1 MARAAR
7 TGRRGPTL
15 AAGPD
20 PTDDPLPRA
29 SPVTIPPAPPPK
41 LGDIA
46 AAAGL
51 QRVHMIAWRD
61 LDDVEAGGSEVHAA
75 TVARLW
81 SEAGL
86 DVLMR
91 TSWAQ
96 GHPHHDRRDGYEV
109 VRKAGRYQVFPR
121 TALAE
126 VRRTYGRPDGLVE
139 IWNGMPFF
147 SPLWATVPR
156 VVVLH
161 HVHGDMWNMALP
173 PRLARLGDTVE
184 RRVAPLIY
192 RRSRMITLSPS
203 SKDEMVE
210 LGFGADRID
219 VVPPGVD
226 PRFTPGPGGTRSARP
241 LVLGVGRLAP
251 VKRWDRLVRA
261 AAVARETTP
270 DLEVVIAGTGP
281 LRTELQDLIDSLDAR
296 EWITL
301 AGRVSDD
308 ELVDLYRRAWVVAS
322 SSVREGWNMTLTEAA
337 ACGTPAVATRIAGQ
351 VDAVADG
358 TSGLLADDDAELS
371 RHLAAVTAGPEVR
384 DRLAVGALEH
394 AARFTWE
401 ATARAILTALAEEA
415 ERWRDRPWRSWRT
428 R

>member
-1 MARAAR
+1 V
-7 TGRRGPTL
+7 T
-15 AAGPD
+15 PD
-20 PTDDPLPRA
+20 LTHPDLSQA
-29 SPVTIPPAPPPK
+29 ELK

-51 QRVHMIAWRD
+51 HRVHLIAWRD

-81 SEAGL
+81 SEAGIQ
-86 DVLMR
+86 VLMR

-96 GHPHHDRRDGYEV
+96 GHPNHGRRDGYEV

-126 VRRTYGRPDGLVE
+126 VRRTYGHPDGLVE

-156 VVVLH
+156 VVLLH
-161 HVHGDMWNMALP
+161 HIHADMWNMVLP
-173 PRLARLGDTVE
+173 PNLAKVGDTVE
-184 RRVAPLIY
+184 RRIAPLIY

-203 SKDEMVE
+203 SRDEMIE
-210 LGFGADRID
+210 LGFRPDRVD

-226 PRFTPGPGGTRSARP
+226 PRFTPGGEKSRAP
-241 LVLGVGRLAP
+241 LVIAVGRLAA
-251 VKRWDRLVRA
+251 VKRFDRLIRA
-261 AAVARETTP
+261 AAKARETSP
-270 DLEVVIAGTGP
+270 ELELVIAGVGP
-281 LRTELQDLIDSLDAR
+281 LRDELQQLIDGLGAHD
-296 EWITL
+296 WITL
-301 AGRVSDD
+301 AGRLTDD
-308 ELVDLYRRAWVVAS
+308 ELLDLYRRAWVIAS

-358 TSGLLADDDAELS
+358 TSGLLADDETELAG
-371 RHLAAVTAGPEVR
+371 HLASVTSDADLR
-384 DRLAVGALEH
+384 ARLSAGALIH
-394 AARFTWE
+394 AARFTWD
-401 ATARAILTALAEEA
+401 ATARSILVALAEEA
-415 ERWRDRPWRSWRT
+415 ERWHDRPWRAWR
-428 R
+428 RA

>member
-1 MARAAR
+1 LTPADAR
-7 TGRRGPTL
+7 
-15 AAGPD
+15 
-20 PTDDPLPRA
+20 
-29 SPVTIPPAPPPK
+29 PPEPPK

-51 QRVHMIAWRD
+51 HRVHMVAWRD
-61 LDDVEAGGSEVHAA
+61 LDDVEAGGSEVHAGN
-75 TVARLW
+75 VARLW
-81 SEAGL
+81 SEAGI

-96 GHPHHDRRDGYEV
+96 GHPNHGRRDGYEV
-109 VRKAGRYQVFPR
+109 VRKAGRYMVFPR

-126 VRRTYGRPDGLVE
+126 VRKTYGHPDGLVE

-156 VVVLH
+156 VVLLH
-161 HVHGDMWNMALP
+161 HVHADMWKMVLP
-173 PRLARLGDTVE
+173 PNLAKVGDTVE
-184 RRVAPLIY
+184 SRIAPWIY
-192 RRSRMITLSPS
+192 RRSRMITLSAS

-210 LGFGADRID
+210 LGFRPERID

-226 PRFTPGPGGTRSARP
+226 PVWTPGGEKNPTP
-241 LVLGVGRLAP
+241 LVLAVGRLAP
-251 VKRWDRLVRA
+251 VKRFDRLIRAAAAVRA
-261 AAVARETTP
+261 AARP
-270 DLEVVIAGTGP
+270 DLELVIAGIGP
-281 LRTELQDLIDSLDAR
+281 LREELDALIDEVGGRS
-296 EWITL
+296 WITL

-308 ELVDLYRRAWVVAS
+308 ELLSLYRRAWAVAS

-358 TSGLLADDDAELS
+358 VGGLLAADDTELVRHLTAVLTDDDLRARLS
-371 RHLAAVTAGPEVR
+371 A
-384 DRLAVGALEH
+384 GALEH

-401 ATARAILTALAEEA
+401 NTARSILVALAEEA
-415 ERWRDRPWRSWRT
+415 ERWRDRPWRAWR
-428 R
+428 RG

>member
-1 MARAAR
+1 M
-7 TGRRGPTL
+7 
-15 AAGPD
+15 
-20 PTDDPLPRA
+20 
-29 SPVTIPPAPPPK
+29 TIPSAPLPK

-51 QRVHMIAWRD
+51 HRVHMIAWRD

-96 GHPHHDRRDGYEV
+96 GHPNHDRRDGYEV
-109 VRKAGRYQVFPR
+109 IRKAGRYQVFPR

-126 VRRTYGRPDGLVE
+126 IRRAYGRPDGLVE

-156 VVVLH
+156 VVLLH
-161 HVHGDMWNMALP
+161 HVHGDMWNMVLP
-173 PRLARLGDTVE
+173 PNLARVGDTVE
-184 RRVAPLIY
+184 RRIAPLIY

-203 SKDEMVE
+203 SKEEMVE
-210 LGFGADRID
+210 LGFRPDRVD

-226 PRFTPGPGGTRSARP
+226 PRFTPAPPGTPRSEHP
-241 LVLGVGRLAP
+241 LIVGVGRLAP
-251 VKRWDRLVRA
+251 VKRWDRLIRA
-261 AAVARETTP
+261 AVVARETAP
-270 DLEVVIAGTGP
+270 DLELVIAGTGP
-281 LRTELQDLIDSLDAR
+281 QRTELQDLIDGLDGR
-296 EWITL
+296 SWITL
-301 AGRVSDD
+301 PGRVSDD
-308 ELVDLYRRAWVVAS
+308 EQLDLYRRAWAVAS

-358 TSGLLADDDAELS
+358 TSGLLADDDAELA
-371 RHLAAVTAGPEVR
+371 RHLVAITSDPAVR
-384 DRLAVGALEH
+384 DRLAAGALAH
-394 AARFTWE
+394 SAQFTWE
-401 ATARAILTALAEEA
+401 ATARSILTALAEEA
-415 ERWRDRPWRSWRT
+415 ERWRDRPWRSWRA

>member
-1 MARAAR
+1 MV
-7 TGRRGPTL
+7 
-15 AAGPD
+15 GPD
-20 PTDDPLPRA
+20 PTRDPLPRP
-29 SPVTIPPAPPPK
+29 SPVTTPSAPLPK

-61 LDDVEAGGSEVHAA
+61 LDDVEAGGSEVHAGM
-75 TVARLW
+75 VAKLW
-81 SEAGL
+81 AEAGL

-96 GHPHHDRRDGYEV
+96 GHPNHGRRDGYEV

-126 VRRTYGRPDGLVE
+126 IRKTYGRPDGLVE

-161 HVHGDMWNMALP
+161 HVHGDMWNMVLP
-173 PRLARLGDTVE
+173 PNLAKVGNTME
-184 RRVAPLIY
+184 SKVAPAVY

-203 SKDEMVE
+203 SKEEMVE
-210 LGFGADRID
+210 IGFRPERID

-226 PRFTPGPGGTRSARP
+226 PRFTPAPPGSPRSERP
-241 LVLGVGRLAP
+241 LVVGVGRLAP
-251 VKRWDRLVRA
+251 VKRWDRLIR
-261 AAVARETTP
+261 AAVAAKETTP
-270 DLEVVIAGTGP
+270 DLEVVIGGTGP
-281 LRTELQDLIDSLDAR
+281 QKGELQELIDGLGAH

-301 AGRVSDD
+301 PGRISDD
-308 ELVDLYRRAWVVAS
+308 EQLALYRRAWVVAS

-337 ACGTPAVATRIAGQ
+337 ACGTPTVATRIPGH
-351 VDAVADG
+351 VDAVAEG
-358 TSGLLADDDAELS
+358 TGGLLADDDAELA
-371 RHLAAVTAGPEVR
+371 RHLAAITSDPALR
-384 DRLAVGALEH
+384 DRLADGALRH
-394 AARFTWE
+394 SARFTWE
-401 ATARAILTALAEEA
+401 NTARAILTALAEEA
-415 ERWRDRPWRSWRT
+415 ERWHDRPWRAWRA